1 MNRHYLEAGKLQVGV
16 LPRGTAWL
24 DTGTFESMNDASNFV
39 RTIEARQGLKI
50 GAPEEAAWRQ
60 GFLSDDELEQRAHAL
75 LKSGYG
81 TYLADILQRQRQ
93 SALNRGLLMSAGAPH
108 RPYRRPRRALR

>member
-1 MNRHYLEAGKLQVGV
+1 
-16 LPRGTAWL
+16 
-24 DTGTFESMNDASNFV
+24 MNDASNFV

-60 GFLSDDELEQRAHAL
+60 GFLSDDELEQRANAL

-81 TYLADILQRQRQ
+81 AYLADILERKRQ
-93 SALNRGLLMSAGAPH
+93 SISNVVR
-108 RPYRRPRRALR
+108 

>member
-1 MNRHYLEAGKLQVGV
+1 VGV

-60 GFLSDDELEQRAHAL
+60 GFLSDEELEQRANAL
-75 LKSGYG
+75 RKSGYG
-81 TYLADILQRQRQ
+81 AYLADILQRRRE
-93 SALNRGLLMSAGAPH
+93 SAVSVPL
-108 RPYRRPRRALR
+108 

>member
-1 MNRHYLEAGKLQVGV
+1 
-16 LPRGTAWL
+16 
-24 DTGTFESMNDASNFV
+24 MNDASNFV

-60 GFLSDDELEQRAHAL
+60 GFLSDEELEQRANAL

-81 TYLADILQRQRQ
+81 AYLADILQRRRE
-93 SALNRGLLMSAGAPH
+93 SAVSV
-108 RPYRRPRRALR
+108 PR